1 MSDGKSENAAEAS
14 ASGGAPSSGKAT
26 IIGGFVGVL
35 LVVAGGVAVGIVGFP
50 GGPNRDPKKEHVDP
64 MVDETAVK
72 PTVLLS
78 VPQMVVNLSD
88 TTGKHLLQSQWTVE
102 IAATDVGAATTKF
115 TEWLPRVQDQMI
127 KVISSYRSVELEGG
141 SNKEFVQTRIK
152 DALNATVFKS
162 EEAKVKNVYFT
173 EFVIQ

>member
-1 MSDGKSENAAEAS
+1 MSDGKNENAGEAPV
-14 ASGGAPSSGKAT
+14 SGGAPSSGKAT
-26 IIGGFVGVL
+26 LIGGFVGVL

-50 GGPNRDPKKEHVDP
+50 GAGGHDAKDEHPDP
-64 MVDETAVK
+64 MVDAEALK

-102 IAATDVGAATTKF
+102 IAATDAAAASAKF
-115 TEWLPRVQDQMI
+115 GEWLPRVQDQMI

-141 SNKEFVQTRIK
+141 TNKEFVQTRIK
-152 DALNATVFKS
+152 DSLNASVFKA
-162 EEAKVKNVYFT
+162 EEAKVRNVYFT

>member
-1 MSDGKSENAAEAS
+1 MSDGSTDNVEAAGA
-14 ASGGAPSSGKAT
+14 APAGGGKAT
-26 IIGGFVGVL
+26 MIGGLVGVL

-50 GGPNRDPKKEHVDP
+50 GGNPHEAKNEHPDP
-64 MVDETAVK
+64 MVDPEAAK
-72 PTVLLS
+72 PTVLLT

-102 IAATDVGAATTKF
+102 ITTSDVAAAETKK

-127 KVISSYRSVELEGG
+127 KVISSYRSLELEGG
-141 SNKEFVQTRIK
+141 SNKEFLQTRIK
-152 DALNATVFKS
+152 DGLNGTVFKT
-162 EEAKVKNVYFT
+162 EESKVRNVYFT